1 MLDHPQNCF
10 CNGNRTCN
18 VSKDCTKAI
27 PQGTTTFL
35 SKNLPQMRGFER
47 KLKNGKRCANIF
59 YQAVI
64 ILSIRLIS
72 GCRITASIPA
82 FQAGDGGS
90 TPLSRSNGM
99 NLTRQPAIGMYNAM
113 GVALVWVTNLNTRMR
128 PECGAGTREFSC
140 LDAAALFNYTD
151 KVVA

>member
-35 SKNLPQMRGFER
+35 SKNLPQMRVFER

-59 YQAVI
+59 SQVVI
-64 ILSIRLIS
+64 ILSIHLIS
-72 GCRITASIPA
+72 GCRTTASIPA

-99 NLTRQPAIGMYNAM
+99 NLTNSAQQRHRILLQCFNISGFCQRIMAAM
-113 GVALVWVTNLNTRMR
+113 ALVVLWFIPLLWQCN
-128 PECGAGTREFSC
+128 
-140 LDAAALFNYTD
+140 
-151 KVVA
+151 